1 MSGIQH
7 ASNQSIKPFKS
18 GEEYLYAMKEDL
30 AEWLGD
36 LYNIDIDVNNILEML
51 ETGALLC
58 AHANNV
64 TRVADDFLKKSRPTE
79 IQLPASGVTF
89 ISSAHPTTFLARDN
103 VTNFINWCRKEMSIP
118 DVLMFETDDLVLR
131 KNEKNFV
138 LCLLEVARRASRF
151 GMASPVLIQLEQ
163 EIEEEI
169 REEMEDLP
177 AQPKPQRRLINI
189 QNLDEMVLH
198 QLLNS
203 RLLMCRGH
211 SILIKN

>member
-36 LYNIDIDVNNILEML
+36 LYNMGIDVNNIMEVL

-64 TRVADDFLKKSRPTE
+64 TRVADAFLKKSGTTE

-89 ISSAHPTTFLARDN
+89 VSSAHPTTFLARDN

-118 DVLMFETDDLVLR
+118 GTFDYFTCICDVLYLSNYHFIT
-131 KNEKNFV
+131 
-138 LCLLEVARRASRF
+138 
-151 GMASPVLIQLEQ
+151 
-163 EIEEEI
+163 
-169 REEMEDLP
+169 
-177 AQPKPQRRLINI
+177 
-189 QNLDEMVLH
+189 
-198 QLLNS
+198 
-203 RLLMCRGH
+203 
-211 SILIKN
+211 